1 VTEPSD
7 PTGRHLEL
15 AAVARYVSRTLRP
28 GEREE
33 VERHLADCTVCAGEI
48 GDLIRLRDRVRRPRQ
63 WIRLAPAVAA
73 AAVVLLIVWTG
84 RPRLE
89 TPTTRELPLT
99 SVVAPTPLPVQPQHP
114 TVLRWSTVRG
124 AIGYRVVLYDSLG
137 QTLLETERP
146 DTMLA
151 LPDSLDLVPGGLYL
165 WKIEAE
171 ASPDRW
177 TSSELA
183 RFRAVRAA
191 GP

>member
-1 VTEPSD
+1 VTEPTE
-7 PTGRHLEL
+7 PTGGHLEL

-48 GDLIRLRDRVRRPRQ
+48 ADLIRLRDRVRRPRQ
-63 WIRLAPAVAA
+63 WIRMAPAVAA
-73 AAVVLLIVWTG
+73 AAVALIIWTG
-84 RPRLE
+84 RPRPE
-89 TPTTRELPLT
+89 TTTTRELPLT
-99 SVVAPTPLPVQPQHP
+99 SVVAPTPLPVQPQRP
-114 TVLRWSTVRG
+114 TVLLWSTVRG
-124 AIGYRVVLYDSLG
+124 AIAYRVVLYDSVG

-151 LPDSLDLVPGGLYL
+151 LPDSLDLVAGGLYL
-165 WKIEAE
+165 WKVEAE

-183 RFRAVRAA
+183 RFRAARTA

>member
-1 VTEPSD
+1 MTEPSE
-7 PTGRHLEL
+7 PGGRHLEL
-15 AAVARYVSRTLRP
+15 STLAGYVSRTLRP

-33 VERHLADCTVCAGEI
+33 IERHLADCTLCASEI

-63 WIRLAPAVAA
+63 WIRLASAVAA
-73 AAVVLLIVWTG
+73 AAVILLIWTG

-89 TPTTRELPLT
+89 APTTRELPLT
-99 SVVAPTPLPVQPQHP
+99 SVVVPTPLPVQPGGP
-114 TVLRWSTVRG
+114 TELRWTSVPG
-124 AIGYRVVLYDSLG
+124 AIGYRVVVYDSLG
-137 QTLLETERP
+137 ETLLETERP

-151 LPDSLDLVPGGLYL
+151 LSDSVDLVAGALYL
-165 WKIEAE
+165 WKVEAE

-183 RFRAVRAA
+183 RFRAAPTA